1 MAKTR
6 QQKEQTLELLKE
18 KFSQSKG
25 VVLADYTGLK
35 VVDAEVL
42 RNQCKAEGVE
52 LIAVK
57 KTIIKKILQDLKMS
71 DVENVDFSGSLA
83 VAFSADEV
91 LSAKI
96 LNDFA
101 KKHEQVQLR
110 AGIIDGNL
118 MGLSQVKALAML
130 PSKQELYAKV
140 VGSLQAPISGFVNVL
155 AGNLR
160 GLVQVLNAIKNNK

>member
-6 QQKEQTLELLKE
+6 QQKEETLELLKE
-18 KFSQSKG
+18 KFAQSKG

-42 RNQCKAEGVE
+42 RNLCKDQGIDI
-52 LIAVK
+52 IAVK
-57 KTIIKKILQDLKMS
+57 KTIIKKIMEDLKMS
-71 DVENVDFSGSLA
+71 GVEDVDFSGSLA
-83 VAFSADEV
+83 VAFSQDEV
-91 LSAKI
+91 LPAKI

-110 AGIIDGNL
+110 AGVIEGNI
-118 MGLSQVKALAML
+118 MGLAQVKALAIL

-140 VGSLQAPISGFVNVL
+140 VGSLQAPVSGFVNVL

-160 GLVQVLNAIKNNK
+160 GLVQVLSAIKNNK